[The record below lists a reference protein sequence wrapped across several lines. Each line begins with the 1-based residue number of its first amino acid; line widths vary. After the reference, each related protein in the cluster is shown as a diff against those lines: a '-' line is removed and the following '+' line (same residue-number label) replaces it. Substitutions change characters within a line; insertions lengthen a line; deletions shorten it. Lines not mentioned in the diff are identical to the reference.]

1 MSSCPKK
8 LIGGIGSLFLFFA
21 CVMLLFLLSFPKGKW
36 SKNLQDYASGG
47 VLKNKIIVDT
57 SKRIKAD
64 VDLHLVYFISKMK
77 RMEEFNVAMSS
88 LAYYSA
94 GYCNINLH
102 FYVDE
107 STKQLVQDYFAD
119 STVHGAINVSYN
131 SVYSCEIPFFIKQYG
146 TFREPTANMGVVAD
160 TCLPDNIDM
169 AFILDFDIIHVDNL
183 CRMMTDKTIDPIKD
197 PTTNK
202 IVGLAPEA
210 GTWYQLEKTNY
221 PANSTG
227 LNAGIKVINLKKAR
241 EKNWTQ
247 LVITTNLEYNKLHP
261 SRKVFPFGDQCVF
274 NRVNFMTKGEY
285 VMVLPKEWN
294 IQCGI
299 GSSIRYVTS
308 QAEMEPSQ
316 LDIINLHGA
325 GYNFANTNN
334 LSAFYFIFS
343 RLRRYNKNYPPIELL
358 NDKKRDMVRRNIK
371 WYLNT
376 CTPHCDFTLTAP
388 EPEAPPATW
397 WSWFSDSAN
406 EFMKDSD
413 ST

>member
-131 SVYSCEIPFFIKQYG
+131 SVYSCEIPFF
-146 TFREPTANMGVVAD
+146 
-160 TCLPDNIDM
+160 
-169 AFILDFDIIHVDNL
+169 H
-183 CRMMTDKTIDPIKD
+183 KTI
-197 PTTNK
+197 
-202 IVGLAPEA
+202 
-210 GTWYQLEKTNY
+210 
-221 PANSTG
+221 
-227 LNAGIKVINLKKAR
+227 
-241 EKNWTQ
+241 
-247 LVITTNLEYNKLHP
+247 
-261 SRKVFPFGDQCVF
+261 
-274 NRVNFMTKGEY
+274 
-285 VMVLPKEWN
+285 WN
-294 IQCGI
+294 
-299 GSSIRYVTS
+299 
-308 QAEMEPSQ
+308 
-316 LDIINLHGA
+316 
-325 GYNFANTNN
+325 
-334 LSAFYFIFS
+334 FS
-343 RLRRYNKNYPPIELL
+343 R
-358 NDKKRDMVRRNIK
+358 
-371 WYLNT
+371 
-376 CTPHCDFTLTAP
+376 A
-388 EPEAPPATW
+388 
-397 WSWFSDSAN
+397 FSESG
-406 EFMKDSD
+406 SCC
-413 ST
+413 